1 MVLLSEQQA
10 NDILGLAGLSGRVVV
25 DTVKQYNHVYRL
37 SCGDEVFFLK
47 TYTKDWYG
55 DDIAATGGC
64 VAHEASAWAILAANS
79 LATPEVVL
87 ALQGC
92 DNPLGRPLIVT
103 RALRG
108 ANLVEQLQ
116 QTGDL
121 GALLETTG
129 AYLGQMHAI
138 TFAFPGYLMNSGP
151 IAPPREDDWQH
162 SIWTARQWQKNA
174 LAVFQHEHGRLSHEI
189 ADQLAAALAGA
200 EQVLAPAYTPPRY
213 THGDCWAHQFFLFKE
228 EGRWHVDGVVD
239 MEVASAGDAG
249 SDLVHLLIE
258 LSSTLPAASR
268 WWQAFFAGYGHVPD
282 FELFRLRLLGASEAE
297 FSWIWPGM
305 HQQILLHA
313 LDARSW
319 DSLFA
324 HDMWLRS
331 Q

>member
-10 NDILGLAGLSGRVVV
+10 NDILGLAGLSGQVVV

-37 SCGDEVFFLK
+37 LCGDEVFFLK

-64 VAHEASAWAILAANS
+64 VAHEASAWAILAANG
-79 LATPEVVL
+79 LATPEIVL

-162 SIWTARQWQKNA
+162 SIWTAQQWQKNV
-174 LAVFQHEHGRLSHEI
+174 LAVCQHEWCWRPPTRPRAIRTATVGRTSSSCSRRMG
-189 ADQLAAALAGA
+189 AGA
-200 EQVLAPAYTPPRY
+200 STAWSIWRS
-213 THGDCWAHQFFLFKE
+213 HQLVMQ
-228 EGRWHVDGVVD
+228 GRTWFI
-239 MEVASAGDAG
+239 S
-249 SDLVHLLIE
+249 
-258 LSSTLPAASR
+258 
-268 WWQAFFAGYGHVPD
+268 
-282 FELFRLRLLGASEAE
+282 
-297 FSWIWPGM
+297 
-305 HQQILLHA
+305 
-313 LDARSW
+313 
-319 DSLFA
+319 
-324 HDMWLRS
+324 
-331 Q
+331 